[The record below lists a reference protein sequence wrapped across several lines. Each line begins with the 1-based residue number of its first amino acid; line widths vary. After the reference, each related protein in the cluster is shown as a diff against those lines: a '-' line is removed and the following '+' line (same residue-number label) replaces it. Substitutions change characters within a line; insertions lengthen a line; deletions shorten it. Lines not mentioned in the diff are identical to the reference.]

1 MTITE
6 FVLSDEFKA
15 AISRS
20 TIAGYGGSSYILEIF
35 KNGGHRVLWENEIGN
50 LYEHPESLLIKIP
63 QLTEGQVAEVDE
75 NNFETIN
82 DVIEFYLDDLTKEL
96 MDKFHEKITYSRICN
111 LSANEREKFSKW
123 LWGQTCPMLDYLPMS
138 EQDGYYDWDYERWK
152 KGLPVID

>member
-50 LYEHPESLLIKIP
+50 LY
-63 QLTEGQVAEVDE
+63 
-75 NNFETIN
+75 
-82 DVIEFYLDDLTKEL
+82 
-96 MDKFHEKITYSRICN
+96 
-111 LSANEREKFSKW
+111 
-123 LWGQTCPMLDYLPMS
+123 
-138 EQDGYYDWDYERWK
+138 
-152 KGLPVID
+152 